1 MRRFL
6 LFILC
11 ITLLTLPVSALSAI
25 SSADSETVVES
36 DGTCH
41 VTLTLSLHL
50 DGSSAGLLFPL
61 PENARSITV
70 NGTSA
75 KSSLSGGTRNVPL
88 EDYITAGSGTLTLRY
103 TLEDTITEDK
113 AGNLT
118 LTVPLLSG
126 FSLPVEALAFS
137 ITLPDTPDEK
147 PQFTSTY
154 FQENTDL
161 VLNCQISGK
170 TITGS
175 VKERLQDKETLT
187 MTLKTSKEMFPNALA
202 RRWSLDTVDLVMLSL
217 AVLALI
223 YWLAAMRC
231 RPVKRIRTAAIPSGM
246 NAGEIGCRLTGQ
258 GLDLTLTVLS
268 WAQMG
273 YILIQMNDHGR
284 VLLHKRMEMGNERTE
299 TEIRLFRSLFK
310 KRTVVD
316 ATGYNYAHLCR
327 KAMRYNPA
335 RTHTFLRTSGNPLVF
350 RVLAALIGSVSGV
363 SLAIAYAQDSAWR
376 VVLGILFS
384 ILGFAGAWMLQS
396 GAKSLHHRN
405 KLPLLI
411 AIGCGFLFLLASIPA
426 GEMNVAIFVILGEI
440 LAGLAAFFGGMR
452 TESGQQ
458 TASEL
463 LGLRRYLRT
472 ATKEELTRS
481 VDLNPN
487 YFYDLAPYAL
497 ALDVDRAFARQM
509 GNLRLPECTYLTTGM
524 DGHMTAR
531 EFDQLLRDTV
541 SAMDIL
547 QKRLPIDR
555 LLGK

>member
-1 MRRFL
+1 MRRIL

-11 ITLLTLPVSALSAI
+11 ITLLALPVSAFSAI
-25 SSADSETVVES
+25 SSATSETVVES

-41 VTLTLSLHL
+41 VTLTVSLHL
-50 DGSSAGLLFPL
+50 DGSSAGLTFPL
-61 PENARSITV
+61 PESARNITV
-70 NGTSA
+70 NGVSA
-75 KSSLSGGTRNVPL
+75 KSSLSGGIRNVPL
-88 EDYITAGSGTLTLRY
+88 EDYIASGSGTFTIRY
-103 TLEDTITEDK
+103 TLSDTVAENEK
-113 AGNLT
+113 EALT
-118 LTVPLLSG
+118 LTVPLLNG
-126 FSLPVEALAFS
+126 FSLPIEKLEFS
-137 ITLPDTPDEK
+137 IILPDAPEK
-147 PQFTSTY
+147 KPLFISTY
-154 FQENTDL
+154 FDENTDSIL
-161 VLNCQISGK
+161 EYQITGK
-170 TITGS
+170 TISGAT
-175 VKERLQDKETLT
+175 KERLQDKETLT
-187 MTLKTSKEMFPNALA
+187 MTLETTKEMFPNALA
-202 RRWSLDTVDLVMLSL
+202 RRWSLDSIDLVMICIGVVAIL
-217 AVLALI
+217 

-231 RPVKRIRTAAIPSGM
+231 RPAKRIRTAAIPTGM

-273 YILIQMNDHGR
+273 YVLIQMNDHGR

-299 TEIRLFRSLFK
+299 TEVRLFRSLFK
-310 KRTVVD
+310 KRSVAD

-327 KAMRYNPA
+327 KAMGMNPA
-335 RTHTFLRTSGNPLVF
+335 RSHTFLRSSGNPRVF
-350 RVLAALIGSVSGV
+350 RFITALIGSCGGI
-363 SLAIAYAQDSAWR
+363 SLAIAYAQDPAWR
-376 VVLGILFS
+376 VVLSILFS
-384 ILGFAGAWMLQS
+384 ILGFTGAWMIQS

-411 AIGCGFLFLLASIPA
+411 AAGCSFLFLLASIPA

-463 LGLRRYLRT
+463 LGLRRYLHS
-472 ATKEELTRS
+472 ATKEELKRA
-481 VDLNPN
+481 VAMNPN

-541 SAMDIL
+541 NTMDAL